1 MDNQELNPQFLK
13 IRQYINV
20 IISHWQRTN
29 ASDPLFKDLR
39 EAMKTDTLKEY
50 NELVKKLYLDAHFME
65 GDTLQK
71 IIDEVES
78 KLITHKKY

>member
-1 MDNQELNPQFLK
+1 
-13 IRQYINV
+13 
-20 IISHWQRTN
+20 
-29 ASDPLFKDLR
+29 
-39 EAMKTDTLKEY
+39 MKTDTLKEY

-71 IIDEVES
+71 MIDEVES